1 MNILQQTATLELQA
15 QSGEVR
21 RATAWLHAEGQA
33 RAVPDEVLARLDIC
47 LHEALANVLD
57 HGGLP
62 AAACITLLLR
72 VQDSHAMLT
81 LCDGGLPFDP
91 TLARQAPF
99 TSMLEQTQPGGLGLV
114 MLRANAG
121 QLDYRHD
128 GGCNHLTVT
137 VSWSAA

>member
-1 MNILQQTATLELQA
+1 MNILQQTVTLELQA
-15 QSGEVR
+15 HSSEVR

-33 RAVPDEVLARLDIC
+33 RAVPEDVLARLDIC

-57 HGGLP
+57 HGGLS
-62 AAACITLLLR
+62 AAACVTLLLR
-72 VQDSHAMLT
+72 VQENHAMLT

-91 TLARQAPF
+91 TQAAQAPRA
-99 TSMLEQTQPGGLGLV
+99 SMLDQTQPGGLGLV

-121 QLDYRHD
+121 QLDYRHA

-137 VSWSAA
+137 VGWSAA